1 MTHTRIFALLM
12 AALTLCT
19 LFAGCSGS
27 SGTGTTTPAANA
39 GVVIPP
45 SEDGLVYAASFVDLD
60 DSYKSYH
67 FMSGSDMAVSDGCIL
82 MPAWVSREDA
92 DADEQEKI
100 ALLSVAPDGSDVQE
114 HPIKPSQEG
123 QIIGLAVSP
132 EGDIWMHH
140 GIWRYD
146 EKTNTSSSERY
157 LSCFAPDGTEK
168 LTVDLAQYF
177 DESDHFTNGAFCC
190 DADGN
195 VGMVASDAA
204 YIFSPEGKL
213 LFILNEGG
221 GSEWIRDLSLDAQG
235 HFLVHMMG
243 RGGWELRRVDMEKQ
257 DYGET
262 VSLPENFNYNVIAQ
276 GRGKYDC
283 YLSDD
288 YLYGRNTETGEA
300 EPLLD
305 WLALDINSTQIQ
317 KIFTLG
323 EDEFLVL
330 AYNDN
335 WDLEIIRIYRADP
348 AGTERTV
355 LRLATAHGVSQ
366 FLKSAVIDFNKS
378 NPTYRVEITD
388 YMAATQDYAAA
399 VTNINNDIIAGNVPD
414 ILSMGDRSKGTWIAK
429 GIIADL
435 YPFIDADEELSREA
449 FVSCVLSACEYAD
462 GKLYEIPAGFELFT
476 LIGRESL
483 IGDVTGWTMDEMNAA
498 FAAHPG
504 KTTIT
509 GLNREMALMY
519 FSMIIRD
526 RFVNDAEGTCSF
538 DNPEFCKLL
547 AFIKTFPE
555 EVEYTS
561 SGVRQVMESTALT
574 YSVYLHDV
582 DSYQFYDEALEG
594 DLTMPGFP
602 GEAGSQGALVMPNES
617 YAIAAG
623 SPNQAGAWE
632 FIRHMLKMAA
642 GEQVHYIY
650 SIPSL
655 QEGLDAQIKEAQ
667 TVSYDADGNEC
678 IRVSWGMD
686 DVSVD
691 MYAISDEQL
700 AGFMEVIENAKRAVS
715 YDEKLFNIIAEDA
728 SAFFEG
734 AKSAEETA
742 KIIQSRVQIYL
753 SEQR

>member
-1 MTHTRIFALLM
+1 MTHIRIFALLM
-12 AALTLCT
+12 AALMFCT

-27 SGTGTTTPAANA
+27 SGTGATTPAANSG

-45 SEDGLVYAASFVDLD
+45 SLDGKVYAASFVELD
-60 DSYKSYH
+60 KTYEYT
-67 FMSGSDMAVSDGCIL
+67 GLNAGVTILDGRII
-82 MPAWVSREDA
+82 MPAWKVYNAGTDEEMHETVLISVS
-92 DADEQEKI
+92 
-100 ALLSVAPDGSDVQE
+100 PDGSDIQTL
-114 HPIKPSQEG
+114 PIELPQEG
-123 QIIGLAVSP
+123 QIMGLAVSP
-132 EGDIWMHH
+132 EGDFWLQHSIWH
-140 GIWRYD
+140 YD
-146 EKTNTSSSERY
+146 EKTNTSSSEHYLRRY
-157 LSCFAPDGTEK
+157 APDGTEK
-168 LTVDLAQYF
+168 LTVDLAQYI
-177 DESDHFTNGAFCC
+177 DEEDYFSGGTFCC
-190 DADGN
+190 DAQGN
-195 VGMVASDAA
+195 IAMGISDAA

-221 GSEWIRDLSLDAQG
+221 GSEWIRDLSLDKERNL
-235 HFLVHMMG
+235 LVHMMG
-243 RGGWELRRVDMEKQ
+243 NGGWELRTVDMEKK

-262 VSLPENFNYNVIAQ
+262 LKLPERFNYNHAAE
-276 GRGKYDC
+276 GRGAYDF

-288 YLYGRNTETGEA
+288 YLYGWDGEK
-300 EPLLD
+300 EEVVPILNWLELD
-305 WLALDINSTQIQ
+305 VNSENIQNILAV
-317 KIFTLG
+317 G
-323 EDEFLVL
+323 EEEFLVM
-330 AYNDN
+330 AYNDT
-335 WDLEIIRIYRADP
+335 WDLELIRVYRTDP

-355 LRLATAHGVSQ
+355 LRLATAQGVSQ